1 MNYRMLRS
9 SVVLLGAGL
18 IQACAPQNSAI
29 ANYDCEIVSIPVCT
43 GSPPSITINVQAKT
57 IAPRNYCAPPNS
69 VVRFD
74 VRPINSPLR
83 STAVVPKNPGDTW
96 MIGTN
101 DPDANEFTVETPA
114 TLDEYGY
121 TVIFADGTCID
132 PRITVE

>member
-1 MNYRMLRS
+1 MKNQPLHTAIF
-9 SVVLLGAGL
+9 LLSAGCL
-18 IQACAPQNSAI
+18 PACAPQNPAI
-29 ANYDCEIVSIPVCT
+29 ADYDCEIVEIPVCT
-43 GSPPSITINVQAKT
+43 GSPPAITINVQAKT

-69 VVRFD
+69 VVKFQ

-83 STAVVPKNPGDTW
+83 SAAVVPKHPGDTW

-101 DPDANEFTVETPA
+101 DPNANEFTVETPA
-114 TLDEYGY
+114 TLAEYGY